1 MVHVSNPPPPT
12 PPLPMDVDIN
22 HIHNDDFC
30 SGFLGVF
37 ANGVMGRRI
46 NTSWWTHCAVSRS
59 SQCSTTGVTKAV
71 GCYPVCGMM
80 HIKEPLLLIEK
91 SSACSG
97 DCRFPLSLSECFF
110 TICMTP
116 YNSK

>member
-1 MVHVSNPPPPT
+1 MVHVSTP

-30 SGFLGVF
+30 NGFLGVF
-37 ANGVMGRRI
+37 ANGVMGRWI
-46 NTSWWTHCAVSRS
+46 STSWWTHCAVSLQPVLHDWCNKGRE
-59 SQCSTTGVTKAV
+59 V
-71 GCYPVCGMM
+71 CYPVCGMM
-80 HIKEPLLLIEK
+80 HIKEPLLLIGK

-97 DCRFPLSLSECFF
+97 DCRFPFSLTECLF